1 MQSFPHTVPLTV
13 SGVRSHTI
21 LLEGENAEIGVRVQ
35 KPPYPISFD
44 WSLNGSPFS
53 GSDRVRVV
61 HGTGSLAVAGA
72 DSAVE
77 GKYALTIASPYQ
89 SVHVATTV
97 QVICKSHD
105 HLQCVYA
112 ANMDDYAHA
121 HCNGMRSE
129 RIWWCVGLCSV
140 VCLSV
145 WGDGMVCSCITP
157 NHPVVLQFCSWLMNL
172 HLMYE
177 HRFGVYL

>member
-1 MQSFPHTVPLTV
+1 MVLPPHTVPLTV

-61 HGTGSLAVAGA
+61 PGTGSLAVTGA

-77 GKYALTIASPYQ
+77 GKYALTITSPYQ
-89 SVHVATTV
+89 SVQVATTV

-105 HLQCVYA
+105 HSQCVYA
-112 ANMDDYAHA
+112 ANMDDYT
-121 HCNGMRSE
+121 CPLYWLGMWSE

-140 VCLSV
+140 VRLSK
-145 WGDGMVCSCITP
+145 WGDGMVCSAS
-157 NHPVVLQFCSWLMNL
+157 LQLILLFCSFVVG
-172 HLMYE
+172 
-177 HRFGVYL
+177 R

>member
-1 MQSFPHTVPLTV
+1 MVLPPHTVPLTV

-61 HGTGSLAVAGA
+61 PGTGSLAVTGA

-77 GKYALTIASPYQ
+77 GKYALTITSPYQ
-89 SVHVATTV
+89 SVQVATTV

-105 HLQCVYA
+105 HSQCVYA
-112 ANMDDYAHA
+112 ANMDDYTHA
-121 HCNGMRSE
+121 HCTGWVCGVNAYGGVLVYAVYWLGMWSE

-140 VCLSV
+140 LVGYV
-145 WGDGMVCSCITP
+145 
-157 NHPVVLQFCSWLMNL
+157 
-172 HLMYE
+172 E
-177 HRFGVYL
+177 